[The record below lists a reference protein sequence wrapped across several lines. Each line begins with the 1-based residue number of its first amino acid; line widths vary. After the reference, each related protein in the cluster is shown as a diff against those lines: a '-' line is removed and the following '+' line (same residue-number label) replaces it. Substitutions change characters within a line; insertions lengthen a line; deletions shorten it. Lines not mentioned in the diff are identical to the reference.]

1 MEALRRET
9 VLSDNNL
16 SRSYTGGAGVRERF
30 FSLEGACGRKERI
43 ERSCIPGSRQ
53 CVKLCTLV
61 CQAVNVQERSV
72 RGELIVK
79 WLSTGRV
86 QIVHWHVP
94 TVNERSRRCSR
105 RFFVRMTKNRDR
117 QAGPVVSSES
127 AENLCD
133 VCLSRPVSVS
143 CKCRATSCRH

>member
-1 MEALRRET
+1 MEALKRET
-9 VLSDNNL
+9 VLSDNTL
-16 SRSYTGGAGVRERF
+16 SRSYTGGAGVRERS
-30 FSLEGACGRKERI
+30 SLWREPAEGKRE

-53 CVKLCTLV
+53 CVKLCTSV
-61 CQAVNVQERSV
+61 CQAVNVQEGSV

-79 WLSTGRV
+79 RLSTGRV

-94 TVNERSRRCSR
+94 TVNERNRRCSR

-117 QAGPVVSSES
+117 QVGPVVSSES

-143 CKCRATSCRH
+143 CKCRATRCRH